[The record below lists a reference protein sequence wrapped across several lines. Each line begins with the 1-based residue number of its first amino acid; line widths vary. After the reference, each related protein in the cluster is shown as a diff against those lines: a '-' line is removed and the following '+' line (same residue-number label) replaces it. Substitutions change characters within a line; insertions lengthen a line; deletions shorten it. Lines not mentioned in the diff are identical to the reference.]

1 MFKNLVATCFISAF
15 CLEASAQQLLNQG
28 ESVTFYFP
36 AFPAPSIVPQFE
48 PVPWNTL
55 HVQINAGSF
64 GVGDSVLL
72 EMFEGQA
79 TGSPM
84 AQMTLAPGGIPL
96 LQTPTGWNDLEGSVR
111 ITTLTGS
118 VLLEQANIG
127 KKVNDPLNPRTLVYS
142 ISFTP
147 VPEPG
152 CLTLASSGLVWLGL
166 GILRKKGHITGL

>member
-1 MFKNLVATCFISAF
+1 MFKKLVATLFVSAL

-28 ESVTFYFP
+28 ESFTFYFP
-36 AFPAPSIVPQFE
+36 AFPAPTIVPQFE
-48 PVPWNTL
+48 PFPYNTL
-55 HVQINAGSF
+55 HVQLSTGSF

-96 LQTPTGWNDLEGSVR
+96 LQAPTGWNDLEGSVR
-111 ITTLTGS
+111 ITALTGS
-118 VLLEQANIG
+118 VLLDQVNIG

-142 ISFTP
+142 INVTP

-152 CLTLASSGLVWLGL
+152 CVALAGCALVWLGL
-166 GILRKKGHITGL
+166 GTVRKQTK